1 MRDFFKTT
9 EQANLR
15 MTMVLVW
22 SQVVDVSDC
31 FLFLAKIYSNQT
43 IKVTPKGGE
52 TVEDLFSPNGIKKF
66 SFK

>member
-15 MTMVLVW
+15 
-22 SQVVDVSDC
+22 SQVVDDSDR
-31 FLFLAKIYSNQT
+31 FVFLAKIYSNQT
-43 IKVTPKGGE
+43 IEVTPKGGE